1 MSPAAIKKSRFLL
14 RCSEKKLKEYFN
26 INSRRE
32 QKKITRNKKKNKAQV
47 FEFLVSGSLYAV
59 KLYNLKELFDICH
72 IRNCKRRPA
81 REFRK

>member
-1 MSPAAIKKSRFLL
+1 ML
-14 RCSEKKLKEYFN
+14 RKKKLKEHFN

-32 QKKITRNKKKNKAQV
+32 QKKIIRSKKKNKAQV
-47 FEFLVSGSLYAV
+47 FEFLVSLYAV

-72 IRNCKRRPA
+72 IRNCKRRPT

>member
-1 MSPAAIKKSRFLL
+1 MSPTAIKKIQILVKIL
-14 RCSEKKLKEYFN
+14 RKKLKEYFN

-32 QKKITRNKKKNKAQV
+32 QKKITRNKKKNKNQI
-47 FEFLVSGSLYAV
+47 FEFLLSGSLFAV